1 MKVYISQLP
10 PRKTKNQEKVRE
22 VNLMLKNNIPENVKL
37 IEQTNLTD
45 ENMIDDKHIK
55 RTDIALY
62 AANIK
67 RAMREG
73 YTHDPYQNSLH
84 NQNEHRNNKTTLK
97 RNSLVDD
104 ETFRK
109 KLFSLLETNNN
120 TMTQMK
126 DMFK

>member
-1 MKVYISQLP
+1 
-10 PRKTKNQEKVRE
+10 
-22 VNLMLKNNIPENVKL
+22 MLKNNIPENVKL